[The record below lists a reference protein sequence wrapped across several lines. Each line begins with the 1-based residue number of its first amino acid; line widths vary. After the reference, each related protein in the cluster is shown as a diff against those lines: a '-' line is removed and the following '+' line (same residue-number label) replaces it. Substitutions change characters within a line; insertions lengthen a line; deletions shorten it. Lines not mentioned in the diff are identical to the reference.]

1 MYKNILFALCGCW
14 WSVGGFAQSTTI
26 ESILKQVEQNNREL
40 KALSEYAESEALALK
55 AGNNLP
61 NPQFETFYLPLGRHA
76 AGNYTEFQLSQS
88 FEFPTVYRARSG
100 LIAQQTAELDW
111 QYKAKRQEILA
122 QAKDYC
128 LNLVY
133 LNKRLVAEL
142 LRVEQ
147 AQQVFKQLQE
157 LYKKE
162 QVGLLELN
170 KAKVAWMQEQFK
182 VRQLESDR
190 KSLLLLLAGLN
201 GGNKISFSATEYDT
215 PLHLAAKD
223 SLWQQKL
230 LKDPLMAQLKQ
241 QEVIA
246 RQRLRLARN
255 KTLPNL
261 MAGFNSQGVRGERFS
276 GVYVGVSIPLWGN
289 RNKVKAARARVSFRE
304 SLATSAVA
312 QGYASFGK
320 EFNDYQFMLS
330 GFREYE
336 TTLSG
341 LNSDK
346 LLLQAYQLGELS
358 FLEYYMELQFYRQAY
373 DAMLEIQY
381 QLYKSQN
388 KLLKHQL

>member
-1 MYKNILFALCGCW
+1 MYKNMLFALCGCW
-14 WSVGGFAQSTTI
+14 WSVGGFAQSTAI
-26 ESILKQVEQNNREL
+26 ESILKQVEQNTREV
-40 KALSEYAESEALALK
+40 KALSEYAESEALSLK
-55 AGNNLP
+55 AGNKLP
-61 NPQFETFYLPLGRHA
+61 NPQLETFYLPLGRHA

-100 LIAQQTAELDW
+100 LIAQQTAQLEW

-133 LNKRLVAEL
+133 LNKRLSVES

-147 AQQVFKQLQE
+147 ARQVFEQVQA

-170 KAKVAWMQEQFK
+170 KAKVAWLQEQFK
-182 VRQLESDR
+182 VQEL
-190 KSLLLLLAGLN
+190 KSERENLFLLLVGLN

-215 PLHLAAKD
+215 PLRLAAKD

-246 RQRLRLARN
+246 RQGLRLARN

-276 GVYVGVSIPLWGN
+276 GVYFGVSIPLWAN
-289 RNKVKAARARVSFRE
+289 RNKVKAARSRVSFRE
-304 SLATSAVA
+304 SLATSAVT

-330 GFREYE
+330 KFREYE

-346 LLLQAYQLGELS
+346 LLLHAYQLGALS
-358 FLEYYMELQFYRQAY
+358 FLEYYMELQFYRQAC
-373 DAMLEIQY
+373 DALLEIQY

-388 KLLKHQL
+388 QLLKYQL